1 MAWTDANVTLLC
13 PKTGKVLK
21 HPDIRILSINRKNV
35 RFSDMRPDMKKRPR
49 LILSSPEL
57 NFIQISDQSSFQ
69 QFLVLWIKTVPL
81 ILKTGIFWKEIFLS
95 FLVRHAKLGVVPQL
109 GQLRVDLLLVR
120 TWCNVWTTQLI
131 LGLNKSL
138 GLLGVWVFHPTVRIG
153 DLLIR
158 EI

>member
-69 QFLVLWIKTVPL
+69 QFLVFWIKTVPL
-81 ILKTGIFWKEIFLS
+81 ILKTGIF
-95 FLVRHAKLGVVPQL
+95 
-109 GQLRVDLLLVR
+109 
-120 TWCNVWTTQLI
+120 
-131 LGLNKSL
+131 
-138 GLLGVWVFHPTVRIG
+138 
-153 DLLIR
+153 
-158 EI
+158 